1 MARWSNI
8 INSDRYL
15 KCKNDNDIKSVKVYK
30 ICADADCVQNPK
42 ISNND
47 EIYIGRIQI
56 NTNGGKKRKFLY
68 FQADYIA
75 KESFHEEITVLQ
87 EYAIEMVTLSRGVN
101 IMETQIH
108 AT

>member
-1 MARWSNI
+1 M
-8 INSDRYL
+8 
-15 KCKNDNDIKSVKVYK
+15 
-30 ICADADCVQNPK
+30 QNPK

-75 KESFHEEITVLQ
+75 KEEGEVD
-87 EYAIEMVTLSRGVN
+87 
-101 IMETQIH
+101 
-108 AT
+108 

>member
-1 MARWSNI
+1 MISKRSQEIKWHDGAI

-75 KESFHEEITVLQ
+75 KEEGEFD
-87 EYAIEMVTLSRGVN
+87 
-101 IMETQIH
+101 
-108 AT
+108 